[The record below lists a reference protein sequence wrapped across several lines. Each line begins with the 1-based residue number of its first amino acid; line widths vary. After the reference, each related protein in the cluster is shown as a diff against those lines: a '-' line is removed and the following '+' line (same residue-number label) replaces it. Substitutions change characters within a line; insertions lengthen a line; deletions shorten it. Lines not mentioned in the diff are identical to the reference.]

1 MDMNTIS
8 QNTILGLLLAG
19 TVVAFCMAARED
31 YNMDVL
37 DTIPDEVYEEI
48 VSNLGED
55 VATAIS
61 LMSTWRTRNIMTACT
76 YGDHDEVGDHA
87 IGEDPVMPGY
97 DIEGNEGL

>member
-19 TVVAFCMAARED
+19 TVAAFCMAARED

-48 VSNLGED
+48 VSNLGEGYSD
-55 VATAIS
+55 GDIVDEYMGNKEHYDS
-61 LMSTWRTRNIMTACT
+61 LYVWR
-76 YGDHDEVGDHA
+76 
-87 IGEDPVMPGY
+87 
-97 DIEGNEGL
+97 

>member
-19 TVVAFCMAARED
+19 TVVGFGMAARED

-48 VSNLGED
+48 VSNLGEGYSD
-55 VATAIS
+55 GDIVDEYMGNKEHYDS
-61 LMSTWRTRNIMTACT
+61 LYVWR
-76 YGDHDEVGDHA
+76 
-87 IGEDPVMPGY
+87 
-97 DIEGNEGL
+97 

>member
-19 TVVAFCMAARED
+19 TVVALCMAARGD

-48 VSNLGED
+48 VSNLGEGYSD
-55 VATAIS
+55 GDIVDEYMGNKEHYDS
-61 LMSTWRTRNIMTACT
+61 LYVWR
-76 YGDHDEVGDHA
+76 
-87 IGEDPVMPGY
+87 
-97 DIEGNEGL
+97 

>member
-48 VSNLGED
+48 VSNLGEGYSD
-55 VATAIS
+55 GDIVDEYKGNNEHYDS
-61 LMSTWRTRNIMTACT
+61 LYVWR
-76 YGDHDEVGDHA
+76 
-87 IGEDPVMPGY
+87 
-97 DIEGNEGL
+97 

>member
-19 TVVAFCMAARED
+19 TVAFCMAARED

-48 VSNLGED
+48 VSNLGEGYSD
-55 VATAIS
+55 GDIVDEYMGNKEHYDS
-61 LMSTWRTRNIMTACT
+61 LYVWR
-76 YGDHDEVGDHA
+76 
-87 IGEDPVMPGY
+87 
-97 DIEGNEGL
+97 